1 MVDIADIK
9 KQILFSDLN
18 DAELA
23 LISKKMTVEDYP
35 KGKFIFREGEPAS
48 CIYLVHKG
56 KVEVSKTT
64 TDGWKQRLAVLGEN
78 HFFGELSVVEHKKMH
93 GADTVALDDC
103 EVYEVTADDLRSLE
117 QTDPGI
123 AYKIMRTIARVS
135 SKNLH
140 SMNEKLLKLLISY

>member
-1 MVDIADIK
+1 MADIADIK
-9 KQILFSDLN
+9 KQFLLSDLT
-18 DAELA
+18 DAELGV
-23 LISKKMTVEDYP
+23 ITKKMAVEEYP
-35 KGKFIFREGEPAS
+35 KGKHIFREGEPAA
-48 CIYLVHKG
+48 CIYLVHRG

-93 GADTVALDDC
+93 GADAVALHDC
-103 EVYEVTADDLRSLE
+103 KVYKIMADDLRSLE
-117 QTDPGI
+117 QSDPGI

>member
-1 MVDIADIK
+1 MVDISDIK

-18 DAELA
+18 DAELGM
-23 LISKKMTVEDYP
+23 ISRKMATEEYP
-35 KGKFIFREGEPAS
+35 KGKSIFREGEPAS

-56 KVEVSKTT
+56 KVEVSKMT

-93 GADTVALDDC
+93 GADAVSLDDC
-103 EVYEVTADDLRSLE
+103 KVYKITADDLRSLE

-123 AYKIMRTIARVS
+123 AYKIMRTIARIA